1 MLWYYLIKSMS
12 ETRDDSVYETLEP
25 KHSARH
31 GQHEARHLP
40 PRGEPPI
47 RRFDRTTRTI
57 SAGLAVLTLVNPFTK
72 STIDSSTG
80 DDSSFKV
87 NQGIE
92 QVQEQRFLTIGS
104 LTERI
109 NSTGQ
114 KKVPQMVTTD
124 HAPVLTPEIMGDL
137 IMLRK
142 KDPDEFLRIVPYLKV
157 TPEIKKEIEHVTA
170 QSPET
175 YVKYEKNLKGLLQ
188 TEEYK
193 RLLEAAFVQDPL
205 LVTESNYRMIF
216 DEILANDPEASP
228 VVKKI
233 ASLSMPNTGIL
244 LEDMMKGDLNEDQA
258 DWQLNHPTIALKK
271 LIDIKSKPDHLAA
284 FAIERE
290 LTSRAEK
297 GVNLINNL
305 HDEEDALRFSQV
317 EGLPAK
323 LLYPL
328 LAYNEGR
335 IYTSSFN
342 GIFDRF
348 IADMHTNK
356 IDGKE
361 LLNQVGNARVR
372 SFVKQLVEFNRL
384 DEFLSTMKKEEAT
397 ELLVT
402 AVRGL
407 DQAENPTEQGMVAA
421 DILGTIS
428 DATQRQ
434 MLENLVTSE
443 YKRVSDDI
451 HAGKDARKLY
461 GLLGAVL
468 AENGSEDPIIKQ
480 LGLEYS
486 LPSLNQ
492 VKPADFFDAANTNV
506 QQFYFY
512 NDKGDERLDGHN
524 SFKHMLNS
532 YGFDAVWDEQGIIAK
547 IPTTEK
553 NGVKVVDKGSYI
565 VLTQEVN
572 GKKVEIWANKPS
584 EDINGIKDIQTA
596 LDVAGKQV
604 KIVVHRGHS
613 THVEKTISHIP
624 PSVELVFLGSC
635 GGYRNLEA
643 VHKAQIIATKSTGT
657 MKINDGI
664 LVKLSEALL
673 KGDDF
678 TWQEFWKSLPEE
690 LRTDKDFQNYT
701 SPDRNKGLA
710 FLLAF
715 NPMKKPS
722 VPQPTDIPF
731 PYVDAAGIPI
741 APNT

>member
-1 MLWYYLIKSMS
+1 MVLFKYTNMS
-12 ETRDDSVYETLEP
+12 ETRDDSIYETLKS

-31 GQHEARHLP
+31 GQHEARSSP
-40 PRGEPPI
+40 PRGEPPV
-47 RRFDRTTRTI
+47 RRFDRTTRAM
-57 SAGLAVLTLVNPFTK
+57 SAGLAVLTLVNPFSK

-80 DDSSFKV
+80 NESSFKV

-92 QVQEQRFLTIGS
+92 QVQEQKFLTIES
-104 LTERI
+104 ITERI
-109 NSTGQ
+109 NAVGQ
-114 KKVPQMVTTD
+114 KKEPQMVTTE
-124 HAPVLTPEIMGDL
+124 HPPVLTPEIMGDL

-142 KDPDEFLRIVPYLKV
+142 KDPDEFLRMVPYIKI
-157 TPEIKKEIEHVTA
+157 TPEIKKEIEHLTA

-175 YVKYEKNLKGLLQ
+175 YMKYEKNLKGLLVK
-188 TEEYK
+188 EEYK
-193 RLLEAAFVQDPL
+193 KLLEAAFVQDPRL
-205 LVTESNYRMIF
+205 IAEDHYRELF

-233 ASLSMPNTGIL
+233 ASLSMPTTGIL
-244 LEDMMKGDLNEDQA
+244 LEDMMNGNLNEDTA
-258 DWQLNHPTIALKK
+258 DWQLNHPNIALKK
-271 LIDIKSKPDHLAA
+271 LIDIKSVPDHLAA
-284 FAIERE
+284 FAVERE
-290 LTSRAEK
+290 ILNIAENK
-297 GVNLINNL
+297 VSYINNL
-305 HDEEDALRFSQV
+305 HDQEDSERFSVV

-323 LLYPL
+323 LIYPL
-328 LAYNEGR
+328 IAYNDGR

-342 GIFDRF
+342 GLFNRMM
-348 IADMHTNK
+348 ADMQTNH
-356 IDGKE
+356 IDGNE
-361 LLNQVGNARVR
+361 LLTQVGNVR
-372 SFVKQLVEFNRL
+372 RSSFVKQLVEFNRL
-384 DEFLSTMKKEEAT
+384 DEFLGTMKKEDA
-397 ELLVT
+397 T
-402 AVRGL
+402 AVLLTAVKGL
-407 DQAENPTEQGMVAA
+407 EQAENPTEQGMVAA

-428 DATQRQ
+428 DTAQRR
-434 MLENLVTSE
+434 MLEDLIISE
-443 YKRVSDDI
+443 YKRVSEDR
-451 HAGKDARKLY
+451 HTGKDARKLY

-468 AENGSEDPIIKQ
+468 ADNGSENPIIKQ
-480 LGLEYS
+480 LRLEYS

-492 VKPADFFDAANTNV
+492 VKPADFFDANNTNV

-512 NDKGDERLDGHN
+512 NDKGEERLDGHN

-584 EDINGIKDIQTA
+584 EDVKGIKDIETA

-604 KIVVHRGHS
+604 KVAAHRGHS

-624 PSVELVFLGSC
+624 PGVELVFLGSC
-635 GGYRNLEA
+635 GGYGNLEA
-643 VHKAQIIATKSTGT
+643 VLKNQIIATKSTGT

-690 LRTDKDFQNYT
+690 LRTDKDFQNYI

-731 PYVDAAGIPI
+731 PNVNTAGIPI
-741 APNT
+741 APNN